1 MLRHFALST
10 GEKRVAKVW
19 PTSTGR
25 DETRAARSAIV
36 SRLFSHTNALINS
49 DLIFSK
55 KKKKNVQAYSF
66 SIIHVSENIIFC
78 FGDIFRRICN
88 FFFILRLISSFRTLF
103 R

>member
-25 DETRAARSAIV
+25 DETRAARSATV

-49 DLIFSK
+49 DLIFS